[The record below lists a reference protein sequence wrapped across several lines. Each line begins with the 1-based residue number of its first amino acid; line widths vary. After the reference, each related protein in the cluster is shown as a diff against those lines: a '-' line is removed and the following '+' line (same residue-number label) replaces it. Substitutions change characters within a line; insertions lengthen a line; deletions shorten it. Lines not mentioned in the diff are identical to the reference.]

1 MAGCKT
7 MSAIADSTPARR
19 NRVHR
24 FFMGVAIGITMFA
37 SLLAAAAPPTGNTFE
52 AGRLERVKA
61 LGGPVI
67 EGAVRTYYTPGYEK
81 RARKLQRFVDGERT
95 FVKKELG
102 IDVPL
107 SLAVLD
113 PAQWKLVER
122 QLPYSMPSVTG
133 DPPVALVPA
142 DWPSAPQDIFAKE
155 SDAGPAVVEAVA
167 AHGLSWNE
175 ANYQAYDLANGH
187 ELGHAV
193 IDTYGIVPGTHWL
206 NEMLASYVLYAFLQ
220 QERRDLLWLDQLM
233 QAANPI
239 NRPQRHV
246 SLDDFE
252 AQYMQILTTD
262 GRNYGWYQGQ
272 FFGLVRKVYA
282 RKGIG
287 FLLEVRAAFP
297 EGEKWFALGNAE
309 TLRRLEDISP
319 GFVAWARDMNALP
332 RLPDAP

>member
-1 MAGCKT
+1 
-7 MSAIADSTPARR
+7 MSAITANTPARG
-19 NRVHR
+19 NKVHR
-24 FFMGVAIGITMFA
+24 FFIGVAIGITMFA
-37 SLLAAAAPPTGNTFE
+37 SLLAAAAPPTGNSFE

-81 RARKLQRFVDGERT
+81 RARNLQRFVDGERT

-133 DPPVALVPA
+133 DPPVALMPA
-142 DWPSAPQDIFAKE
+142 DWSVAPPDFFPKANE
-155 SDAGPAVVEAVA
+155 VEPAAVKTA
-167 AHGLSWNE
+167 TAHGLSWNE
-175 ANYQAYDLANGH
+175 ANHRAGDLIGGH

-193 IDTYGIVPGTHWL
+193 IEAYGIVPGTHWL

-233 QAANPI
+233 QAADPSD
-239 NRPQRHV
+239 RKQRHV

-272 FFGLVRKVYA
+272 FFGLVRKVYT

-287 FLLEVRAAFP
+287 FLREVHAAFP